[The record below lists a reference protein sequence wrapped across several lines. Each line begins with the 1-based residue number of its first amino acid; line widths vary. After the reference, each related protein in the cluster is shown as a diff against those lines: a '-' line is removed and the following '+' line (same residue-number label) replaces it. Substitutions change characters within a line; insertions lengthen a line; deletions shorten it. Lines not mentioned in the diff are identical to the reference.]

1 MEPIRITVIGEPIAS
16 ALNRNIAKQQQ
27 RVQKAIGAAAAKLGD
42 SIVAKG
48 REDISSAG
56 KFGARWTT
64 SGLTYDITPEG
75 IVSTI
80 NIREAVPYW
89 RVFQYGAVISGKP
102 LLWIPLSF
110 ATEAQG
116 VSAKDFPGRLFRVDR
131 KSGGVPLLLSAED
144 KQPKYH
150 GQESVTIPKKF
161 HLVEI
166 ATLEAQKFG
175 ELYKIEM
182 ASGG

>member
-1 MEPIRITVIGEPIAS
+1 MAPIRITVVGEPIAP
-16 ALNRNIAKQQQ
+16 ALSRNLAKQQQ
-27 RVQKAIGAAAAKLGD
+27 RIQKAIGAAAIKLGD
-42 SIVAKG
+42 SIVEKG
-48 REDISSAG
+48 RADISAAG

-64 SGLTYDITPEG
+64 SGLTSDVTPEG
-75 IVSTI
+75 NVSTI
-80 NIREAVPYW
+80 NIREAVSYW
-89 RVFQYGAVISGKP
+89 RVFQYGAVIQGKP

-131 KSGGVPLLLSAED
+131 KSGGAPLLLSADD

-150 GQESVTIPKKF
+150 GQESVRIPKKF

-166 ATLEAQKFG
+166 AVAESKTFG
-175 ELYKIEM
+175 ALYQVEM